1 MGHQDESVMRTL
13 STETALTTGEAVP
26 ACREMR
32 REKQDELLFTRNSSP
47 QVLACNFGVDSC
59 HHLNLENFL
68 SDHQLLHSWRSVS
81 SRHPDELG
89 TCSPPTKTGH
99 V

>member
-1 MGHQDESVMRTL
+1 MGHQDESVMCTL
-13 STETALTTGEAVP
+13 STETALTTGEAVQ
-26 ACREMR
+26 RVGMR

-81 SRHPDELG
+81 SRHPDELR
-89 TCSPPTKTGH
+89 TCSLPTITGH
-99 V
+99 L